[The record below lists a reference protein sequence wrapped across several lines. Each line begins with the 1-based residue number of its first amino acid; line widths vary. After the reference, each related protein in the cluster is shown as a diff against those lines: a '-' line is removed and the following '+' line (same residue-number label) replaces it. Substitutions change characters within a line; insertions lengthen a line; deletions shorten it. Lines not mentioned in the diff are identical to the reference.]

1 MPTTRRGASAR
12 RPEAGVEN
20 APAGYGA
27 AGGVSFSS
35 DIPAETGSSTAQDA
49 QPMLALAKSGA
60 NVQWID
66 LGSKAVG
73 EKERGDI
80 THRNKGQEFVVRA
93 REIFACCALHF
104 SWHFWFEYS
113 ALQRL
118 MEIQTKTSRRP

>member
-1 MPTTRRGASAR
+1 MPGAGAAHTSALCRDTGARSGSGAVHWRMPTTRRGASAR

-66 LGSKAVG
+66 PLGIKVHH
-73 EKERGDI
+73 K
-80 THRNKGQEFVVRA
+80 
-93 REIFACCALHF
+93 
-104 SWHFWFEYS
+104 
-113 ALQRL
+113 
-118 MEIQTKTSRRP
+118 